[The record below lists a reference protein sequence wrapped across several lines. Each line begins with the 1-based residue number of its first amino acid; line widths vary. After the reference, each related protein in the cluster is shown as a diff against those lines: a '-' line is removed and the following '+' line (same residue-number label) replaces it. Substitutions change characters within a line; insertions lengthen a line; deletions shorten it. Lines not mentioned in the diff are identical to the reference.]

1 MKKIFTFFTAALL
14 AMSLSAQVNSTRVEL
29 SPLHADADNST
40 NTTWKFVNTDITIT
54 NNSSKSYASV
64 DRFGDPT
71 GTGDTCEISFLKMS
85 KDVLFK
91 INIPD
96 GQVAVRIEFWG
107 LSNSSAANWAY
118 LCYLANPALPT
129 PIVSVEGGQTVDGI
143 TGRDI
148 MDNEAIKALAYP
160 FSPSPV
166 QAETKPVAVIEDPLG
181 WYSELSFLYDG
192 NNQVGANIVVYTV
205 AEADLESYDPAKDQ
219 SIKNSL
225 DQAEAS
231 DGINSTRVELS
242 PLHADADN
250 SDNTTWK
257 FVDTDI
263 TITNNSS
270 KSYASVDRFGDPT
283 GTGDTCEISF
293 LKMSKDVLFKI
304 NIPDGQVAVRIEFW
318 GLSNSSAANWAYLC
332 YLANPALPTPIVSV
346 EGGQTVDGI
355 TGRDIMDNE
364 AIKALAYPFSPS
376 PVQAE
381 TKPVAVIE
389 DPLGWYS
396 ELSFLYD
403 GNNQVGANI
412 VVYTVA
418 EADLESY
425 DPAKD
430 QSIKNSLDQPESSSV
445 IEVESDP
452 TVPTIDYNAPMYN
465 ILGQPVTKDYKGVI
479 IQKGHKFILK

>member
-1 MKKIFTFFTAALL
+1 MKKFFTFVAAAL
-14 AMSLSAQVNSTRVEL
+14 MTMTVSAQVNSTRVEL
-29 SPLHADADNST
+29 SPLYADADNSD
-40 NTTWKFVNTDITIT
+40 NTTWRFANTDITLT
-54 NNSSKSYASV
+54 NSSSKSYSSV

-107 LSNSSAANWAY
+107 LSNSSAGNWAY

-129 PIVSVEGGQTVDGI
+129 PIVSVDGGQTVDGI

-148 MDNEAIKALAYP
+148 MDNGAIKALAYP
-160 FSPSPV
+160 FSPSPI
-166 QAETKPVAVIEDPLG
+166 QAETTPVAVIEDPLG

-192 NNQVGANIVVYTV
+192 NNQVGANIVIYTV
-205 AEADLESYDPAKDQ
+205 PEADLESYDPAKDQ
-219 SIKNSL
+219 SIKGSL
-225 DQAEAS
+225 DQPGIS
-231 DGINSTRVELS
+231 GGINSTRVELS
-242 PLHADADN
+242 PLYADADN
-250 SDNTTWK
+250 SDNTTWR
-257 FVDTDI
+257 FANTDI
-263 TITNNSS
+263 TLTNSSS
-270 KSYASVDRFGDPT
+270 KSYSSVDRFGDPT

-318 GLSNSSAANWAYLC
+318 GLSNSSAGNWAYLC

-346 EGGQTVDGI
+346 DGGQTVDGI
-355 TGRDIMDNE
+355 TGRDIMDNG

-376 PVQAE
+376 PIQAE
-381 TKPVAVIE
+381 TTPVAVIE

-412 VVYTVA
+412 VIYTVP

-445 IEVESDP
+445 IEIENEP
-452 TVPTIDYNAPMYN
+452 AMPTIDYNAPMYN
-465 ILGQPVTKDYKGVI
+465 ILGQPVSKDYKGVI
-479 IQKGHKFILK
+479 IQKGHKFILQ

>member
-1 MKKIFTFFTAALL
+1 MKKFFTFVAAAL
-14 AMSLSAQVNSTRVEL
+14 MTMTVSAQVNSTRVEL
-29 SPLHADADNST
+29 SPLYADADNSD
-40 NTTWKFVNTDITIT
+40 NTTWRFVNTDITLT
-54 NNSSKSYASV
+54 NNSSKSYSSV

-107 LSNSSAANWAY
+107 LSNSSAGNWAY

-129 PIVSVEGGQTVDGI
+129 PIVSVDGGQTVDGI

-160 FSPSPV
+160 FSPSPI
-166 QAETKPVAVIEDPLG
+166 QAETTPVAVIEDPLG

-192 NNQVGANIVVYTV
+192 NNQVGANIVIYTV
-205 AEADLESYDPAKDQ
+205 PEADLESYDPAKDQ
-219 SIKNSL
+219 SIKGSL
-225 DQAEAS
+225 DQPGIS
-231 DGINSTRVELS
+231 GGINSTRVELS
-242 PLHADADN
+242 PLYADADN
-250 SDNTTWK
+250 SDNTTWR
-257 FVDTDI
+257 FVNTDI
-263 TITNNSS
+263 ILTNNSS
-270 KSYASVDRFGDPT
+270 KSYSSVDRFGDPT

-318 GLSNSSAANWAYLC
+318 GLSNSSAGNWAYLC

-346 EGGQTVDGI
+346 DGGQTVDGI
-355 TGRDIMDNE
+355 TGRDIMDNG

-376 PVQAE
+376 PIQAE
-381 TKPVAVIE
+381 TTPVAVIE

-412 VVYTVA
+412 VIYTVP

-445 IEVESDP
+445 IEIENEP
-452 TVPTIDYNAPMYN
+452 AMPTIDYNAPMYN
-465 ILGQPVTKDYKGVI
+465 ILGQPVSKDYKGVI
-479 IQKGHKFILK
+479 IQKGHKFILQ